1 MIGAVEIADAVRNVV
16 RLAYVCPHYCTL
28 RASDRPRQTVL
39 CLALRNYIGELVYVP
54 QYSEE

>member
-1 MIGAVEIADAVRNVV
+1 MEITDAVRNVV

-28 RASDRPRQTVL
+28 GASDRPRQTVL